1 MRYTDRA
8 NSALLSDPH
17 EVCRALEEP
26 ELKAAAGTDPQFG
39 ELRTQATKARAQML
53 TRLAAAG

>member
-26 ELKAAAGTDPQFG
+26 ELKAAAGTDPRFG
-39 ELRTQATKARAQML
+39 ELRTQATKAPPRC
-53 TRLAAAG
+53 